1 MFELISPSLGSM
13 DVNID
18 FFQKLALATLI
29 GILIGIEREHRR
41 IEGVEL
47 IAGVRSFTIAC
58 IAGMVSAYLALN
70 VNQGILLISLAFFA
84 IISAIFVYVK
94 NVTLRQPGITGPIAL
109 YCTFL
114 LGVLINYDLF
124 LIAIGGAV
132 VLTLLLA
139 EKRPLHSF
147 ATTLTDEEIISAV
160 RFMAVIFILY
170 PITPDELFFEVIN
183 PRWVLLIV
191 ILVATIS
198 FISFVILKKL
208 GARYGLPLSGMLGGL
223 VNSEATTGAIAG
235 LARKKNELIE
245 SSYVG
250 IVLSNATM
258 LLRNLA
264 IAIIVDPSGRVLL
277 LMLPPQLIIA
287 SFGMVAAIRSR
298 NLSPEIE
305 PIKLE
310 SPFALFSAIKFAFGF
325 AALSIFSKFANNW
338 AGIAGVYA
346 TALGGFIS
354 SAVVTASATALAVS
368 GHVSYSTSAL
378 TAVLAGIIS
387 TGNKILIVRW
397 TGPKELA
404 EAIKRTFTRFI
415 ILDILVLV
423 IWGIIITYYRL

>member
-1 MFELISPSLGSM
+1 
-13 DVNID
+13 
-18 FFQKLALATLI
+18 
-29 GILIGIEREHRR
+29 
-41 IEGVEL
+41 
-47 IAGVRSFTIAC
+47 
-58 IAGMVSAYLALN
+58 
-70 VNQGILLISLAFFA
+70 
-84 IISAIFVYVK
+84 
-94 NVTLRQPGITGPIAL
+94 
-109 YCTFL
+109 
-114 LGVLINYDLF
+114 
-124 LIAIGGAV
+124 
-132 VLTLLLA
+132 
-139 EKRPLHSF
+139 
-147 ATTLTDEEIISAV
+147 
-160 RFMAVIFILY
+160 
-170 PITPDELFFEVIN
+170 
-183 PRWVLLIV
+183 
-191 ILVATIS
+191 
-198 FISFVILKKL
+198 
-208 GARYGLPLSGMLGGL
+208 
-223 VNSEATTGAIAG
+223 
-235 LARKKNELIE
+235 
-245 SSYVG
+245 
-250 IVLSNATM
+250 
-258 LLRNLA
+258 RNLA

-368 GHVSYSTSAL
+368 GHVSFSTSAL